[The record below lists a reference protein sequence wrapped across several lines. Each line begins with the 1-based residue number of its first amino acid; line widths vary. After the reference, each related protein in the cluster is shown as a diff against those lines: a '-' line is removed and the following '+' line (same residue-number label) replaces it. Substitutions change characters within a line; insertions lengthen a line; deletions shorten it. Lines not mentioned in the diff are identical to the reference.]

1 MLRHT
6 YAIIHLPALLKNI
19 RFAKRHLKPETK
31 FLAVI
36 KSNAY
41 GHGIVQ
47 VGRYLEKSGLVDMFA
62 VAIPEE
68 GIKLREHGV
77 TLPILILGVTDPD
90 HIPAVVANDLTSAVF
105 TPEQVHLFEH
115 CARVAGRDAHVH
127 LKLDTGMRRIG
138 VVNSEELDAML
149 AAFAECP
156 HVRMDGV
163 FTHFAKSESD
173 PAFTKLQAQ
182 RFDAFVA
189 HIRAHGF
196 DPIVHAAN
204 SGATLDFPELQ
215 YDMVRFGI
223 SLYGY
228 HPDAKRTPDVGLT
241 PVMSLITHISHLKT
255 LPAGEG
261 VSYGLK
267 YTTSRTTRIATLP
280 IGYGDG
286 YKRCLTGKADVLV
299 HGMRCPQ
306 VGTICMDQMM
316 VDVTEVPGVA
326 VGDEV
331 VLIGRQGN
339 RSITADEIADKAD
352 TISYEILLSISD
364 RVPRVYEE

>member
-6 YAIIHLPALLKNI
+6 YAVIHLPALLKNI
-19 RFAKRHLKPETK
+19 RYAKRHLKPETK

-68 GIKLREHGV
+68 GLRLREHGV

-90 HIPAVVANDLTSAVF
+90 HIRAVVANDLTSTVF
-105 TPEQVHLFEH
+105 TPEQIHLFER
-115 CARVAGRDAHVH
+115 CAKAAGREAHVH

-138 VVNSEELDAML
+138 VLNNEELDAML
-149 AAFAECP
+149 DAFDECP
-156 HVRMDGV
+156 HVQLAGV

-173 PAFTKLQAQ
+173 PDFTALQAQ
-182 RFDAFVA
+182 RFDAFVSRV
-189 HIRAHGF
+189 RARGYH
-196 DPIVHAAN
+196 PLVHAAN

-223 SLYGY
+223 ALYGY
-228 HPDAKRTPDVGLT
+228 HPDARRTAAVGLT
-241 PVMSLITHISHLKT
+241 PVMSLVTHISHLKT

-261 VSYGLK
+261 VSYGLR
-267 YTTSRTTRIATLP
+267 YTTSHTTRIATLP

-286 YKRCLTGKADVLV
+286 YKRCLTGKADVLI
-299 HGMRCPQ
+299 GGIRCPQ

-316 VDVTEVPGVA
+316 VDVTDVPGVA
-326 VGDEV
+326 VGDEA
-331 VLIGRQGN
+331 VLIGRQG
-339 RSITADEIADKAD
+339 SEQITADDLAEKAD

>member
-6 YAIIHLPALLKNI
+6 YAVIHLPALLKNI
-19 RFAKRHLKPETK
+19 RYAKRRLKPETK

-47 VGRYLEKSGLVDMFA
+47 VGQYLEKSGLVDMFA

-68 GIKLREHGV
+68 GVRLRENGI

-90 HIPAVVANDLTSAVF
+90 HIIAIIANDLTSAVF
-105 TPEQVHLFEH
+105 TPEQIYAFERF
-115 CARVAGRDAHVH
+115 AKQSGRDAHVH

-138 VVNSEELDAML
+138 VVDDAQLDAVL
-149 AAFAECP
+149 DAFDACP
-156 HVRMDGV
+156 HVHMTGA

-173 PAFTKLQAQ
+173 PDFTKVQAQ
-182 RFDAFVA
+182 RFDAFIA
-189 HIRAHGF
+189 RIRARGYN
-196 DPIVHAAN
+196 PIVHAAN

-223 SLYGY
+223 ALYGY
-228 HPDAKRTPDVGLT
+228 HPDAKRSASVGLT
-241 PVMSLITHISHLKT
+241 PVMSLITHISYLKT

-261 VSYGLK
+261 VSYGLR
-267 YTTSRTTRIATLP
+267 YTTSRPTRIATLP

-299 HGMRCPQ
+299 GGIRCPQ

-316 VDVTEVPGVA
+316 VDVSEVPGVA
-326 VGDEV
+326 IGDEV
-331 VLIGRQGN
+331 VLIGRQG
-339 RSITADEIADKAD
+339 SEQITADELAERAD
-352 TISYEILLSISD
+352 TISYEILLSFSA